1 MKELEKREGSTQD
14 KNVNGIL
21 NLIAFHEDNELN
33 NIDNENDLNQ
43 RGERIATYK
52 QIADDIYNLLILDS
66 PN

>member
-1 MKELEKREGSTQD
+1 MITITTKNAPKQLVEKINAFIKEKRITTWD
-14 KNVNGIL
+14 
-21 NLIAFHEDNELN
+21 
-33 NIDNENDLNQ
+33 IDNENDLNQ

>member
-1 MKELEKREGSTQD
+1 MITITTKNAPKQLVEKINAFI
-14 KNVNGIL
+14 KNKRITTW
-21 NLIAFHEDNELN
+21 D
-33 NIDNENDLNQ
+33 IDNENDLNQ

>member
-1 MKELEKREGSTQD
+1 M
-14 KNVNGIL
+14 NGIL